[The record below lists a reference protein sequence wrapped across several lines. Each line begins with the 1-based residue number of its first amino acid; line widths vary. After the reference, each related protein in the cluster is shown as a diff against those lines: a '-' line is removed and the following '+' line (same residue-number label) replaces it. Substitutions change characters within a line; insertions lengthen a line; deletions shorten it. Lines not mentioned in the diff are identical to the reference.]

1 MKELIAIQNELKVPK
16 NHKAEKYMY
25 RSVEDI
31 LEAVKPKLKDHNCIL
46 TLSDSIEAIGG
57 RVYVKATAT
66 LVNADGQII
75 QTSAYAREEE
85 SSKWMSQAQ
94 LTGSSSSYARKY
106 ALNGMFCI
114 DDTEDM
120 DAFEVQP
127 DDNKESTNATI
138 VVTGADL
145 VSRVKTKEQVFKEVA
160 DCYNLEELKQIY
172 EDYRDQEYHKELFNR
187 VIERRNQI
195 EGVKK

>member
-31 LEAVKPKLKDHNCIL
+31 LEAVKPKLKDHNCVL
-46 TLSDSIEAIGG
+46 TLTDSIEAIGN

-120 DAFEVQP
+120 DAFEVSSDKQNTTK
-127 DDNKESTNATI
+127 DAE
-138 VVTGADL
+138 
-145 VSRVKTKEQVFKEVA
+145 KTKEQVFKEVA
-160 DCYNLEELKQIY
+160 DCNDLDKLKQIY
-172 EDYRDQEYHKELFNR
+172 EDYRSQEYHKELFNK
-187 VIERRNQI
+187 VVERRNQI

>member
-1 MKELIAIQNELKVPK
+1 MKELIAIQGELKVPK

-25 RSVEDI
+25 RSAEDI

-46 TLSDSIEAIGG
+46 TLTDSIEAIGN

-66 LVNADGQII
+66 LVNADGQVI

-85 SSKWMSQAQ
+85 SNRFMSQAQ

-106 ALNGMFCI
+106 ALNGLFCI
-114 DDTEDM
+114 DDTEDL
-120 DAFEVQP
+120 DAYEVSP
-127 DDNKESTNATI
+127 EEKNATE
-138 VVTGADL
+138 AAE
-145 VSRVKTKEQVFKEVA
+145 KTKEQVFKEVV
-160 DCYNLEELKQIY
+160 DCNDLDKLKQIY
-172 EDYRDQEYHKELFNR
+172 EDYRNKEYHKELFNK